1 MTPTSFGVSFPAE
14 LIAWTLLHF
23 LWQGVLCTLL
33 GGAWLRLTRWQA
45 SERRYAVW
53 LMVLGVMVMA
63 PCVTMTWLA
72 MNPTMLASDGA
83 RPIDRQTTDPTLL
96 ATTEPPRDLT
106 RILDELAATE
116 SGAEVVW
123 RLAVDAAEPAAVT
136 IPGAAVAPTA
146 TQGWNWSRWIVTG
159 WVLGIGITSLR
170 LIAAVTWMSG
180 IVRRLEPVP
189 VEVDRLATRL
199 SRHLGLRRL
208 PAIRISR
215 DVREPLA
222 LQWSRP
228 LILLPA
234 SWLADVPVEVLE
246 AVLAHELAHIRR
258 YDLWVNLAQ
267 RLVETLFF
275 FHPCVWWVSR
285 QIREER
291 ELCCDALAVS
301 VTRRPVVYA
310 QALETAARRCRGG
323 SPVAGLFAPRWGVG
337 WGGTRM
343 ALLHRVK
350 RVLGVAPATTES
362 HWWSVG
368 LAGVGLSAACWFG
381 TTLLPAT
388 AAGIDATG
396 NSPRQLA
403 WDDRDDREGPPEG
416 RPPRESRPEGRPEGP
431 PPGEPGRG
439 RGGPPP
445 GEGRRPDGPLPGDGR
460 RPDGPPQRE
469 GRRPEGPRPIPEILE
484 ELQAAMRQL
493 DERGPEG
500 QREKLEIL
508 HHLMRSMAAPA
519 PGPRGEHRAESRVFV
534 FDMSDD
540 EPARRGPG
548 IEPRRELRP
557 DAGPNDVMDAMRQLR
572 EEVHQLRREM
582 EAMRQGGPRGPGMMG
597 MPPGMN
603 PGLFGGPGPRPG
615 FGPPGESGRPPRE
628 RDQERPRPPREADR
642 DDDEPR
648 REEERDEERDA
659 RMEDEERE
667 TPPRDKE
674 ESREDDES
682 PIGEA
687 LSLFED
693 LVGEAV
699 LSVIVESAP
708 VSDSLKSEAATES
721 PE

>member
-1 MTPTSFGVSFPAE
+1 VSFPAE

-33 GGAWLRLTRWQA
+33 GGACLSLTRWQGA
-45 SERRYAVW
+45 ERRYAIW
-53 LMVLGVMVMA
+53 LLVLGAMVVA
-63 PCVTMTWLA
+63 PCVTMTWLVT
-72 MNPTMLASDGA
+72 NPSMLASDPA
-83 RPIDRQTTDPTLL
+83 PPLDRQATDPLLL
-96 ATTEPPRDLT
+96 ASTEPPRDLT
-106 RILDELAATE
+106 RILSELAATE

-123 RLAVDAAEPAAVT
+123 RLATDAKEPASVT
-136 IPGAAVAPTA
+136 IPQAMAPSTTA
-146 TQGWNWSRWIVTG
+146 QSWPWSRWIVAG

-170 LIAAVTWMSG
+170 LIGAVTWMSG
-180 IVRRLEPVP
+180 VVRRLEPVP
-189 VEVDRLATRL
+189 VEVEKLAARL
-199 SRHLGLRRL
+199 SRHLGLRALPTIRL
-208 PAIRISR
+208 SR
-215 DVREPLA
+215 AVREPLA

-246 AVLAHELAHIRR
+246 AVLAHELAHIKRH
-258 YDLWVNLAQ
+258 DLWVNLAQ

-285 QIREER
+285 RIREER

-368 LAGVGLSAACWFG
+368 LAGMGLSAACWFG

-388 AAGIDATG
+388 AAGVDDAEDFEV
-396 NSPRQLA
+396 RLA
-403 WDDRDDREGPPEG
+403 ADDRPDREGPPEG
-416 RPPRESRPEGRPEGP
+416 RPPREGRPEGRPEGP

-439 RGGPPP
+439 GPRPPGPPRGEMERGRGGPPP
-445 GEGRRPDGPLPGDGR
+445 GEGRRPDGPPHD
-460 RPDGPPQRE
+460 

-500 QREKLEIL
+500 QREKMEIL

-534 FDMSDD
+534 FDMSED

-548 IEPRRELRP
+548 VDPRREPRP
-557 DAGPNDVMDAMRQLR
+557 EEGPRDVMDAMRELR

-615 FGPPGESGRPPRE
+615 FGPPGEAGRPPRE
-628 RDQERPRPPREADR
+628 RDQERPRPPREAER
-642 DDDEPR
+642 EDDEPR
-648 REEERDEERDA
+648 GERERDDEDRDEV
-659 RMEDEERE
+659 MENEERE

-674 ESREDDES
+674 ESREDADD
-682 PIGEA
+682 PIGDT
-687 LSLFED
+687 LSLIED
-693 LVGEAV
+693 LVVETV
-699 LSVIVESAP
+699 LSVTEESAAGAE
-708 VSDSLKSEAATES
+708 SGESEAATES